1 MAVIQAFIP
10 NYRTSDGMSLQHIT
24 NSIQYAAMEHKHQIG
39 VGVHSGAL
47 IEASRNTCVAKWHP
61 SAEFLLFIDD
71 DMKPAQDAVAK
82 IVALNR
88 PIATALCTTR
98 TEPVHLALK
107 KWNEAERGYE
117 AWLDYAP
124 TSIIEGNYG
133 VGAAFLCIR
142 RDAMKE
148 ILGYYMTAQDWLD
161 WNRPMLDRLK
171 VRAELREQERAR
183 REALRRKNWKEK
195 GYLRVFEQ
203 AVHDGSELSLGEDV
217 VFCWRAMQCGI
228 PVTVDPTIRV
238 GHKGDKDYYV
248 EDFIPPN
255 HLKNF
260 TSESLGLK
268 ELLTA

>member
-10 NYRTSDGMSLQHIT
+10 NYRTSDGMCLQHIT
-24 NSIQYAAMEHKHQIG
+24 NSIEYAATQGHQIICN
-39 VGVHSGAL
+39 VHSGAL
-47 IEASRNTCVAKWHP
+47 IEASRNNCVKMTHP
-61 SAEFLLFIDD
+61 STEFLLFIDD
-71 DMKPAQDAVAK
+71 DMKPAQDAVAR
-82 IVALNR
+82 IVALNK
-88 PIATALCTTR
+88 PIVSALCTTR

-107 KWNEAERGYE
+107 KWSGEGFE

-124 TSIIEGNYG
+124 TELIEGNYG

-142 RDAMKE
+142 RDAMHE
-148 ILGYYMTAQDWLD
+148 ILGYYMSAKDWLD
-161 WNRPMLDRLK
+161 WNRPLLDRLK
-171 VRAELREQERAR
+171 VRAKYREQERAR

-203 AVHDGSELSLGEDV
+203 AVHDGSDLSLGEDV

-228 PVTVDPTIRV
+228 PVAVDPTIRV

-248 EDFIPPN
+248 EDFVPPN

-268 ELLTA
+268 DLIPA